1 MGMKI
6 TLEQNAVA
14 VTECADAIND
24 RFSGSGI
31 NADIIQHSNAKKYS
45 FVRVTTPPQHWQ
57 ALAKWMKFEVGV
69 NYCSMVTGTH
79 YPDGGEERGWEVV
92 YHLLRQ
98 PIVNQIPDTNT
109 VYVAEKMLGSQVP
122 VEFEAIINLPNND
135 TPSVPT
141 VQHIWGGADW
151 NEKETW
157 DLVGINFEG
166 HENMHRVLNPHDSPD
181 GFHPKNSIRFAIMI
195 SMRCMT
201 THKASS
207 ESRQMRAVMRG
218 NHGTNVDN
226 NGASTSNDAHG
237 LDSKGKGRW

>member
-1 MGMKI
+1 MGIKI

-122 VEFEAIINLPNND
+122 VEFEVIINLPNND

-181 GFHPKNSIRFAIMI
+181 GFHPLQKQHKIRYHDFNEMY
-195 SMRCMT
+195 
-201 THKASS
+201 
-207 ESRQMRAVMRG
+207 
-218 NHGTNVDN
+218 D
-226 NGASTSNDAHG
+226 DAQG
-237 LDSKGKGRW
+237 FVRKPADEGRVK